1 MNQRF
6 PRHGRIGLFLL
17 ITTWAANWCL
27 PGLRTHWGFFFQ
39 WLGYILLVD
48 AIVFR
53 KKGTSYYMSSRKD
66 FILMFVFSIPFWWL
80 FELLN
85 MRTHYWYYEARHEFT
100 DVEYFLLASLSFST
114 VIPAVMETYDL
125 LSLHRFF
132 KREIKWIRINASL
145 KNFLLMF
152 FLGVVMLILV
162 LMYPQ
167 PLPYFLWMSLFFIF
181 ELVNYLFGFPTILQY
196 TENKSWTPV
205 LQLFVAGLIC
215 GVLWE
220 MWNYYSYP
228 RWKYHLPGF
237 EYLYVFEMP
246 LAGYL
251 GYLPFALELWAYYEL
266 MKGLYN
272 KIQQR
277 YLSRND

>member
-1 MNQRF
+1 
-6 PRHGRIGLFLL
+6 
-17 ITTWAANWCL
+17 
-27 PGLRTHWGFFFQ
+27 
-39 WLGYILLVD
+39 LLVD
-48 AIVFR
+48 ASVFR
-53 KKGTSYYMSSRKD
+53 KKGTSYYISSRKD

-132 KREIKWIRINASL
+132 KREIKWMRINASL

-167 PLPYFLWMSLFFIF
+167 PLPYFLWMSLFLIF
-181 ELVNYLFGFPTILQY
+181 ELVNYLLGLPTLLHY
-196 TENKSWTPV
+196 TENKNWTPV
-205 LQLFVAGLIC
+205 LQLFLAGLLC